1 MQRSRIFSTEKIFLF
16 VIILIAIVIRFKA
29 ISWGNPPLITINE
42 EKRIVEISRD
52 MILTKDFNPHF
63 FNYPS
68 LIFYLI
74 AFLSYLISAVTYLS
88 FNTAE
93 YFAYDLQKIY
103 FIGRF
108 LVFFFSILTIVLTY
122 KIGKEII
129 NSRVGIF
136 SAAFLSLSSLHLNNS
151 SIISVDS
158 PMVCCVLLSFFFAIK
173 IFHNNAELKNYLLA
187 GLFIGLAVGFKY
199 NAIAGFIFIL
209 LAHLAHGYESGRGNK
224 KLFASII
231 FVLIFFLI
239 TTPYAIFD
247 FGSFLNGI
255 KYESIH
261 YKVGHIGAEAK
272 LFSYFNYFQILLSDY
287 GLIPIL
293 LFLIGSVL
301 LWRKNKSTLIFI
313 LGFPLIYFLFVG
325 SFKVY
330 FSRNMLVIIPF
341 ISLVSG
347 YSANE
352 LFVWIFNAG
361 ILKNKLTKYSV
372 LVLIMLILIAQSLTQ
387 ANSYWNKINLTDTR
401 TISKQWI
408 EKNLPKDSKI
418 LRENYTP
425 ELSNEFK
432 NVTNCGMIGKMTDKL
447 DVYDY
452 FILSS
457 MNYSRI
463 LADSTRAEFK
473 KNYLEIFLKYELL
486 KEFIPDGNNSTG
498 PTIKIYYLRSTLRS
512 L

>member
-1 MQRSRIFSTEKIFLF
+1 MF
-16 VIILIAIVIRFKA
+16 
-29 ISWGNPPLITINE
+29 
-42 EKRIVEISRD
+42 
-52 MILTKDFNPHF
+52 
-63 FNYPS
+63 
-68 LIFYLI
+68 
-74 AFLSYLISAVTYLS
+74 
-88 FNTAE
+88 
-93 YFAYDLQKIY
+93 
-103 FIGRF
+103 
-108 LVFFFSILTIVLTY
+108 
-122 KIGKEII
+122 
-129 NSRVGIF
+129 NSRTGIF

-158 PMVCCVLLSFFFAIK
+158 PMVCCILLSFFFAIK
-173 IFHNNAELKNYLLA
+173 IFRDNTDLKNYLLA
-187 GLFIGLAVGFKY
+187 GFFIGLAVGSKY
-199 NAIAGFIFIL
+199 NALAGFIFIL
-209 LAHLAHGYESGRGNK
+209 LAHLAHGYKNGRENK

-231 FVLIFFLI
+231 VALILFLI

-272 LFSYFNYFQILLSDY
+272 LFSYFNYFQILISDY
-287 GLIPIL
+287 GLIPIM

-313 LGFPLIYFLFVG
+313 LGLPLIYFLFVG

-341 ISLVSG
+341 ISLLSG
-347 YSANE
+347 YAANE
-352 LFVWIFNAG
+352 LFDWVFNAG
-361 ILKNKLTKYSV
+361 ILKNKLIKHSV
-372 LVLIMLILIAQSLTQ
+372 LILIVLILIAQSLVQ
-387 ANSYWNKINLTDTR
+387 ASGYWNKINLTDTR

-408 EKNLPKDSKI
+408 EQNLPKGSKI
-418 LRENYTP
+418 LRESFTP

-432 NVTNCGMIGKMTDKL
+432 SVTNCGMIGKMTNQL
-447 DVYDY
+447 NVFDY

-463 LADSTRAEFK
+463 LEDSTREDFK
-473 KNYLEIFLKYELL
+473 KNYLEIFSKYKLL

-498 PTIKIYYLRSTLRS
+498 PTIKIYYSRSS
-512 L
+512 E